1 MEKKALFKWEVL
13 LFLLVCLF
21 LGCSK
26 KDKIV
31 KTVQGD
37 PEILYK
43 QGLTL
48 FNKRNYSD
56 ALKKFEE
63 LKSSFPDSPPYTL
76 WAELKIGDCHFQK
89 KDYPEAIASY
99 EEFRK
104 IHPTHEEIPY
114 VYYQIGMSHF
124 NQIRTPD
131 RDQNSTKKALSS
143 FEYLVANYPPNLFTE
158 KAKNKIEVCKKH
170 LADNE
175 FEIAKFYYQQGKF
188 QIAIIRFLALLEK
201 FPKISGV
208 DRTLFFLGLSYLGV
222 DQKEKAKEAFTKI
235 VNEYPKSPHTKES
248 RAILNRDLKK
258 PEKKI
263 LFVKIKEKEIKK
275 REKGKETGGDGSPL
289 VKFEDERRQPVPL
302 GQEKKGEWRKT
313 EERRTS
319 LPMTREPVQAV
330 HPREEAKP
338 KEKKEAIEEAR
349 KESKVEPQR
358 EIKPEEIKRP
368 DEGLKMAMIPA
379 EENRKAIPPK
389 VEPGVEA
396 KPKKERQPL
405 AIPMP
410 SIQSKKEE
418 KPIKEAL
425 PESGSVKGMDTG
437 QPIDI
442 TSDRVE
448 TYSKENLVVFKGNVI
463 ARQKDVVIYAD
474 RLEAVIIEDG
484 KGIERVV
491 ANGNVK
497 IQQGGRT
504 ANCQNAVFYNLDQKV
519 VLTGDPK
526 VWEGDNTVSGDEI
539 IFDIKQDRVE
549 VKGGQGEGGKA
560 RIYPG
565 EKIEKLK

>member
-1 MEKKALFKWEVL
+1 MEKKALFKWIVL
-13 LFLLVCLF
+13 LFILACLF
-21 LGCSK
+21 SGCSK
-26 KDKIV
+26 KDKAI
-31 KTVQGD
+31 KTIQGD
-37 PEILYK
+37 PEILYR

-89 KDYPEAIASY
+89 KDYAEAIGAY

-131 RDQNSTKKALSS
+131 RDQTSTKKALSS

-158 KAKNKIEVCKKH
+158 KAKDKIEVCKKH

-175 FEIAKFYYQQGKF
+175 FEIAKFYYQEGKF

-201 FPKISGV
+201 FPKISGK
-208 DRTLFFLGLSYLGV
+208 DKTLFFLGMSYLGN

-235 VNEYPKSPHTKES
+235 VNEYPQSPHTKES

-258 PEKKI
+258 PERKI
-263 LFVKIKEKEIKK
+263 LFVKIKA
-275 REKGKETGGDGSPL
+275 KETKKKERMKETEAERSTL

-302 GQEKKGEWRKT
+302 EQEKKGEFRKV
-313 EERRTS
+313 EERKVS
-319 LPMTREPVQAV
+319 LPMTGETVQAAP
-330 HPREEAKP
+330 PREEAKG
-338 KEKKEAIEEAR
+338 EDKKEA
-349 KESKVEPQR
+349 KEGTQGKTEIQPQ
-358 EIKPEEIKRP
+358 IALKPEETKRP
-368 DEGLKMAMIPA
+368 DEGLRIAMLP
-379 EENRKAIPPK
+379 EEESRKAIPPK
-389 VEPGVEA
+389 IEPGFEV
-396 KPKKERQPL
+396 KPKEERQTL
-405 AIPMP
+405 AIPTP
-410 SIQSKKEE
+410 SIKSKKEE
-418 KPIKEAL
+418 KPTKDL
-425 PESGSVKGMDTG
+425 LLESESVKGMDTG

-448 TYSKENLVVFKGNVI
+448 TYSKENLVVFKGNVM
-463 ARQKDVVIYAD
+463 ARQRDVVIYAD

-484 KGIERVV
+484 KGIERVI

-497 IQQGGRT
+497 IQQGLRAAT
-504 ANCQNAVFYNLDQKV
+504 CQKAVFYNLDQKA

-526 VWEGDNTVSGDEI
+526 VWEGENTVSGDEI
-539 IFDIKQDRVE
+539 VFDIKQDRVE

-560 RIYPG
+560 RIFPG
-565 EKIEKLK
+565 EKIEKPK